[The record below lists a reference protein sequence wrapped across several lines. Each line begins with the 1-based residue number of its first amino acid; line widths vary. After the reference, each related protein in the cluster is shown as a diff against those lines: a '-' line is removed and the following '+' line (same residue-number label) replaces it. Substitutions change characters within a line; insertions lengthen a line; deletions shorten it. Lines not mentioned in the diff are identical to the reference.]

1 MLSLTFTALALL
13 SACGPAPEPLELP
26 ADPAARGAPVG
37 VRTVTLSG
45 GLSLEIWYPASD
57 DDASAAAEAV
67 NFNAY
72 VPEVFYEAVGDFSFP
87 AVSGLAARDLPLRV
101 PEAPYPVV
109 FFSHGLG
116 GARVQSIDYTTH
128 LASRGY
134 VVLSADHVGRRM
146 TDLLPCLLSP
156 PLDGCDLSGT
166 VEDPGPDDVAEALDW
181 LTNQSIYEESWLY
194 GAVDLSRV
202 GLSGHS
208 AGGGTTVALGEED
221 TRFTSLLTLAAGG
234 SVERDVPTMVMGGE
248 CDSFAGEGSVG
259 ASYEALQRGAW
270 VSIAG
275 AGHLAFSD
283 LCALK
288 LDELGEELLADRDD
302 LNDTLYG
309 LLLQLATDGCP
320 TGAPPPSCSVEEYGD
335 LNEAQEAVRRYST
348 EWFDLTLRGEAR
360 DLSADPSAGVAV
372 EIKGL

>member
-1 MLSLTFTALALL
+1 MLIVPL
-13 SACGPAPEPLELP
+13 SALTLILGCGPAPEPLELP

-37 VRTVTLSG
+37 VRTVTLQG
-45 GLSLEIWYPASD
+45 GLTLEIWYPASD
-57 DDASAAAEAV
+57 DDAGAAAEV
-67 NFNAY
+67 VDFNEF

-87 AVSGLAARDLPLRV
+87 GVNGLAARDLALRV

-109 FFSHGLG
+109 FFSHGFG
-116 GARVQSIDYTTH
+116 GVRVQSINYASH

-134 VVLSADHVGRRM
+134 VVLAADHVGRRM

-156 PLDGCDLSGT
+156 PLAGCDLTGT

-181 LTNQSIYEESWLY
+181 LTNQSTNEESWLY
-194 GAVDLSRV
+194 GAVDLGRV

-259 ASYEALQRGAW
+259 ASYDALQRGAW

-283 LCALK
+283 LCDLK
-288 LDELGEELLADRDD
+288 LDTLGEELLADRDD

-309 LLLQLATDGCP
+309 LLVQLATDGCP
-320 TGAPPPSCSVEEYGD
+320 TGTPPPSCSVAEYGD
-335 LNEAQEAVRRYST
+335 LAEAQEAVRRYST
-348 EWFDLTLRGEAR
+348 EWFDLTLRGEAI
-360 DLSADPSAGVAV
+360 DLGADPSAGVAV
-372 EIKGL
+372 ESKGL